1 LDPTIIVI
9 TTAAGALFGTAVGIL
24 LFRRKMRPPITDGEL
39 AQLKARLQAGE
50 SSFATAS
57 ANLED
62 LRKQISLQEKTL
74 LQNGEDLK
82 KRQQQLETESAETQ
96 KEKARAAV
104 LEQNAQELNARLALL
119 TEQCSKLDAQ
129 VKEAQ
134 SLVADKAAQ
143 LASAGAELEAG
154 RQKVQELTGQI
165 AQLTS
170 ESVELR
176 RVGEQEA
183 RLRALLETQL
193 NAEHER
199 IGQMM
204 LQIAE
209 LQRER
214 SQLEIK
220 VQEEGRTAAKG
231 MELLLMAQEKLASA
245 FKALGAD
252 SQNGNR
258 SQTTGDAAAV
268 SLEAKTEPPEVAA
281 HSSAA

>member
-1 LDPTIIVI
+1 
-9 TTAAGALFGTAVGIL
+9 
-24 LFRRKMRPPITDGEL
+24 MRPPITDGEL
-39 AQLKARLQAGE
+39 AELKGRLQAGE
-50 SSFATAS
+50 SSIASAS

-62 LRKQISLQEKTL
+62 LRKQIALQEKTL

-96 KEKARAAV
+96 KEKARGAA
-104 LEQNAQELNARLALL
+104 LAQSLQELTAKLALL
-119 TEQCSKLDAQ
+119 TQQCTKLEGQ

-134 SLVADKAAQ
+134 SLAADKATL

-154 RQKVQELTGQI
+154 KLKIQELTAQT

-170 ESVELR
+170 ESAEIK

-199 IGQMM
+199 IAQMT

-209 LQRER
+209 LQKER

-220 VQEEGRTAAKG
+220 AQEEGRTAAKG

-252 SQNGNR
+252 GQNGNH
-258 SQTTGDAAAV
+258 SQTAGEVAAV
-268 SLEAKTEPPEVAA
+268 SLEPKTESPQIAQAV
-281 HSSAA
+281 SSSG